1 MNYLIPFIIIG
12 ITYVNIIRGYDVYL
26 LVITNKFNLKIYSSF
41 DFVFIFLYTLLVT
54 YNISLINVSIKR
66 INRYIKEY
74 KSHIEID
81 KLFIKME
88 YNSEDSKFIENTQCP
103 ICYIEYSENKEN
115 NRNTENNKN
124 TKESDICQLIQCTH
138 IYHRDCI
145 KKWYI
150 YSNQYSCP
158 TCRSEIIL

>member
-41 DFVFIFLYTLLVT
+41 DFGFIFLYTLLVT

-66 INRYIKEY
+66 IYRYIKEY
-74 KSHIEID
+74 KSYIEID
-81 KLFIKME
+81 NMFIKID
-88 YNSEDSKFIENTQCP
+88 YDQKDIKFIENTQCP

-115 NRNTENNKN
+115 KENN
-124 TKESDICQLIQCTH
+124 ICQLIQCTH

>member
-1 MNYLIPFIIIG
+1 MIMNYLIPFIIIG

-41 DFVFIFLYTLLVT
+41 DFGFIFLYTLLVT

-81 KLFIKME
+81 KLFIKMQ
-88 YNSEDSKFIENTQCP
+88 YNSEDPKFIENTQCP
-103 ICYIEYSENKEN
+103 ICYIEYSENN
-115 NRNTENNKN
+115 
-124 TKESDICQLIQCTH
+124 ESDICQLIQCTH

-150 YSNQYSCP
+150 QSNQYSCP